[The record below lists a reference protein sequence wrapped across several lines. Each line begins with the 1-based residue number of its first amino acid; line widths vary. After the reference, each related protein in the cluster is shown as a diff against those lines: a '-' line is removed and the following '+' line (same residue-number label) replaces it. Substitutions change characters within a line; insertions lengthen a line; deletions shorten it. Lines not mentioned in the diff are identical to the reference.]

1 MKSMTK
7 LLDGFTP
14 FRAED
19 VERYKRLGWW
29 GGLTFGD
36 ILDRAADRYPD
47 KEAFV
52 DGTTRLTFA
61 QARDKVNRLAISLMN
76 LGIGPT
82 ERVLVQLPNW
92 NEFVYVYFALQK
104 IGAIDVLLIDRYR
117 PYEIN
122 YLIQLTGATTWV
134 LPWKYRKT
142 DYLPIIKEVLKESPQ
157 MKNVIFARG
166 GDQRDYLSLE
176 ALIENG
182 KLTEKNMSALSQRR
196 PDPMQVAHM
205 GPTGGTTGLPKV
217 VPRTHD
223 DLICSSE
230 HAAKAWEMDT
240 GDTCLLVGP
249 IGHDLTFT
257 KGFLGSVLTYGKT
270 VFLDSTELD
279 DICRTIEKEKVTALV
294 WVPTLARRLV
304 GFDGLGNYDLST
316 LKKMH
321 CGGGAS
327 LPDLIKDVREKLKC
341 TFFNGYGGTEGMT
354 TLTRSEDD
362 LETIYTT
369 VGKPTCPYDSYKV
382 VDRDGKELP
391 GGTPGELL
399 IKGPG
404 IFTGYYRN
412 PEENEKMFDKNGYFR
427 TGDVAKIDPRGN
439 VMLVGRIKEMI
450 NRGGESISAVEVE
463 KLIIDH
469 PDVAFVA
476 AVPMPDPEMGER
488 VCAYIQPKPG
498 ARLQFN
504 DILSFLKDRKASVLH
519 FPERIEF
526 VDAMPFTKAEKI
538 DKMALVKDIGEK
550 VIGKG

>member
-1 MKSMTK
+1 MTK

-14 FRAED
+14 YRTED
-19 VERYKRLGWW
+19 AERYKRLGWW
-29 GGLTFGD
+29 GGRTFGD
-36 ILDRAADRYPD
+36 ILDRAADRYPE

-52 DGTTRLTFA
+52 DGATRVTFA
-61 QARDKVNRLAISLMN
+61 QARDRVDRLAISLMK
-76 LGIGPT
+76 LGIDPE

-122 YLIQLTGATTWV
+122 HLIRLTGATAWV

-142 DYLPIIKEVLKESPQ
+142 DYLPIIEEVLKESPK
-157 MKNVIFARG
+157 MENVILARG
-166 GDQRDYLSLE
+166 RDQRDYLSLE
-176 ALIENG
+176 ALMEG
-182 KLTEKNMSALSQRR
+182 AELTKRNMTALAQRR

-217 VPRTHD
+217 VPRTHN

-230 HAAKAWEMDT
+230 YAARAWEMDA
-240 GDTCLLVGP
+240 GDICLLVGP

-257 KGFLGSVLTYGKT
+257 KGFLGSILTYGKT
-270 VFLDSTELD
+270 VFLDSTDLD
-279 DICRTIEKEKVTALV
+279 DICKTIEKERVTAVV

-304 GFDGLGNYDLST
+304 DFEGLVNYDLST

-327 LPDLIKDVREKLKC
+327 LPDLIKDVRNKLRC
-341 TFFNGYGGTEGMT
+341 TFFNAYGGTEGQT
-354 TLTRSEDD
+354 TITRSDD
-362 LETIYTT
+362 DFEILYTT

-382 VDRDGKELP
+382 VDREGKDLP
-391 GGTPGELL
+391 ANTPGELL

-404 IFTGYYRN
+404 VFTGYYRN
-412 PEENEKMFDKNGYFR
+412 PGENEKMFDSDGYFK
-427 TGDVAKIDPRGN
+427 TGDVAKMDEKGN
-439 VMLVGRIKEMI
+439 VTLVGRIKEMI

-488 VCAYIQPKPG
+488 VCAYIQPRPG

-504 DILSFLKDRKASVLH
+504 DILSFLKERRASVLH

-526 VDAMPFTKAEKI
+526 IDTMPFTKAEKI
-538 DKMALVKDIGEK
+538 DKMALVKDIEK
-550 VIGKG
+550 KIKGKGRE